1 MSDLMSLKGK
11 VIIVTGA
18 AQGVGK
24 ATAELALQLGARVGL
39 VDMQGEALQEIT
51 ARYPGQTVAY
61 TGSVS
66 DADFVAS
73 SMEHALS
80 HFGKVDGLVNCAG
93 IVRASM
99 IENMTLP
106 TWNEVIDCHLTGSF
120 LWLQAVGAHLVERA
134 KKGEQVSGS
143 IVNISSEAG
152 RRGSIGQINY
162 SSAKAG
168 MLGMTMSA
176 AREWGKYGVRTNS
189 ICLGVVETPMTETIR
204 GDRFRDGI
212 LSMIPMGR
220 WAQPQEVAQ
229 PICFL
234 LSDAASY
241 ILGQHIGVNGGYHLA
256 KYEVRAAD
264 C

>member
-1 MSDLMSLKGK
+1 MSDIMSLAGK

-18 AQGVGK
+18 AQGVGR
-24 ATAELALQLGARVGL
+24 ATAELALKLGAKVCV
-39 VDMQGEALQEIT
+39 VDLKGEPLEALAAQH
-51 ARYPGQTVAY
+51 PDHVQAY
-61 TGSVS
+61 VGSVS
-66 DADFVAS
+66 DASFVSAS
-73 SMEHALS
+73 IEHAVS
-80 HFGKVDGLVNCAG
+80 RFGKVDGLVNCAG
-93 IVRASM
+93 IVRAAM
-99 IENMTLP
+99 IENMTLQ
-106 TWNEVIDCHLTGSF
+106 TWNEVIDCHLTGAF
-120 LWLQAVGAHLVERA
+120 LWLQGVGAHLVERA
-134 KKGEQVSGS
+134 KNGEKVAGS

-162 SSAKAG
+162 ASAKAG

-189 ICLGVVETPMTETIR
+189 VCLGVVETPMTETIR

-220 WAQPQEVAQ
+220 WAQTEEIAP

-256 KYEVRAAD
+256 S
-264 C
+264 